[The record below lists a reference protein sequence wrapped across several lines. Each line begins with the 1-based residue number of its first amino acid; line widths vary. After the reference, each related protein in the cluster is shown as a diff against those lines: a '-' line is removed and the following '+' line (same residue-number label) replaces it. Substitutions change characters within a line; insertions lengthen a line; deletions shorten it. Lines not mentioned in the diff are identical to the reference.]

1 MHKWG
6 IFESKWWGKTLVE
19 FNPTSDDAWDHPS
32 GEHFTCNINEINSN
46 IDDVVDFLLSKEGR
60 YCWGI
65 YLPEEIVNKIDEKID
80 RTDKWLVGQ
89 LDFMKRQLN
98 YGR

>member
-6 IFESKWWGKTLVE
+6 IFESKWWGKTFVE
-19 FNPTSDDAWDHPS
+19 FNPNTDDAWHHS
-32 GEHFTCNINEINSN
+32 SREHFTCDTNKINSN
-46 IDDVVDFLLSKEGR
+46 IDDVVDFLLSDEGR
-60 YCWGI
+60 YCCGI

-80 RTDKWLVGQ
+80 RTDGWLVGQ